1 MGWRGVSRSGDGR
14 CSPSTTML
22 RSLKDEYLLFLYTV
36 GQSHVDT
43 PLFLLLFFFFTLFKS
58 QQWRTEVYVFRFRVG
73 KSGSRQASL
82 TSSVWQANEGAG
94 FCSSYTKSVRDLC
107 RTR

>member
-1 MGWRGVSRSGDGR
+1 VGWRGVSRSGDGR

-43 PLFLLLFFFFTLFKS
+43 PLFLLLFFFLHFLNIS
-58 QQWRTEVYVFRFRVG
+58 SGEQRFMF
-73 KSGSRQASL
+73 SGS
-82 TSSVWQANEGAG
+82 E
-94 FCSSYTKSVRDLC
+94 
-107 RTR
+107 